1 MKAIA
6 AAFAVLVAALCPLI
20 AQSQKPIA
28 LVGGTLIDGTGA
40 VPVRNSVVLIR
51 GERIERIGTLT
62 SLPVPSEYERI
73 STEGMTVLPG
83 LWDLHVHLIYSGH
96 PNPGAWFKHAA
107 DFERV
112 GDVSVRGK
120 TRHVNVFAVSA
131 DRTPHEAGG
140 SG

>member
-1 MKAIA
+1 MPDRNCVTLYRMKAIA
-6 AAFAVLVAALCPLI
+6 AAFAVLVATFCPLI

-40 VPVRNSVVLIR
+40 APVRNSVVLIR
-51 GERIERIGTLT
+51 GDRIERIGTLT

-96 PNPGAWFKHAA
+96 PNPGAPSH
-107 DFERV
+107 
-112 GDVSVRGK
+112 
-120 TRHVNVFAVSA
+120 VSA
-131 DRTPHEAGG
+131 EPFRRAAGRL
-140 SG
+140 SGPVRLHSARLR